1 MIKAIFSQ
9 RVDIALFFINMGLL
23 AWYIIGYPETKFDP
37 DLEFHGMLL
46 LNAGYIVFNVI
57 NKAKWNMTASTR
69 KNSEN

>member
-9 RVDIALFFINMGLL
+9 RVDIALFLINIGLL

-57 NKAKWNMTASTR
+57 NKAKLNA
-69 KNSEN
+69 KNITSKKEER

>member
-1 MIKAIFSQ
+1 MIRAIFSQ
-9 RVDIALFFINMGLL
+9 RVDIALFLINIGLL

-57 NKAKWNMTASTR
+57 NKAKWNMTVSTK

>member
-1 MIKAIFSQ
+1 MIRAIFSQ
-9 RVDIALFFINMGLL
+9 RVDIALFLINIGLL

-57 NKAKWNMTASTR
+57 NKAKCNMTVSTK